1 MVAKHWRQ
9 KHPEMK
15 MLDRVPWLEGF
26 WTALQDNEVIKE
38 DYTYLKVLEEW
49 HLKQDNGGDESGG
62 DESRGDESRGDE
74 N

>member
-1 MVAKHWRQ
+1 VN
-9 KHPEMK
+9 
-15 MLDRVPWLEGF
+15 GF